1 MMEQKTN
8 RLFVVNKPLFIS
20 SNQYLGKIKKRYKNK
35 KAGFSGTL
43 DPFAKGCLIVAFG
56 QYTKLF
62 QFLKKTPKKYK
73 ATLFL
78 GAYSETLDI
87 EKISKVEQ
95 IEKFSLEQVTKV
107 IESFKGKITQIPP
120 KYSAKRINGIRAY
133 DLARQGIDVD
143 IKKIEVEIFNIKI
156 TNYSHPFLSF
166 EAARN
171 PKIPPTRPMISAPP
185 TPAEPEAGVIATRP
199 ATAPEAP
206 PMRVALLYTICSAIN
221 QPITPSAAAT
231 LVIRNALPA
240 TPSAATSEPA
250 LNPNQPNHSRVAP
263 STERTGEKGFMA
275 AVPYPFL
282 LPRSIATTKPATP
295 ALICTTV
302 PPAKSISPKFN
313 VSPPPHAQ
321 CVTGAYTAK
330 IQSATKIVN
339 VENFTLS
346 IIEPDAIATAIAANV
361 PWNATNK
368 SSGIVPVSDLSVIPS
383 SMIFP
388 VPKKSPAPNAIL

>member
-166 EAARN
+166 EAEVSEGTYIRSLG
-171 PKIPPTRPMISAPP
+171 RDIS
-185 TPAEPEAGVIATRP
+185 EKLG
-199 ATAPEAP
+199 
-206 PMRVALLYTICSAIN
+206 IN
-221 QPITPSAAAT
+221 GSLTYLERINEGKFIFDNEKS
-231 LVIRNALPA
+231 
-240 TPSAATSEPA
+240 
-250 LNPNQPNHSRVAP
+250 LNPL
-263 STERTGEKGFMA
+263 EYLDLEKNSYLGD
-275 AVPYPFL
+275 
-282 LPRSIATTKPATP
+282 I
-295 ALICTTV
+295 
-302 PPAKSISPKFN
+302 
-313 VSPPPHAQ
+313 
-321 CVTGAYTAK
+321 
-330 IQSATKIVN
+330 
-339 VENFTLS
+339 ENLMLGRKLS
-346 IIEPDAIATAIAANV
+346 INDFEKQDKGKYVVEFENYFAIIEIDENV
-361 PWNATNK
+361 KYLLNK
-368 SSGIVPVSDLSVIPS
+368 V
-383 SMIFP
+383 
-388 VPKKSPAPNAIL
+388 KKCW